1 MSGANSNKGTGKL
14 KQTNL
19 RILLPLMLL
28 IAAPAWSQET
38 PGAAP
43 TPPVVDSRGTVV
55 EPPFMESF
63 PSLKSYLYKEPA
75 SNYFLGLGLSPVG
88 VLKDRTVFTGD
99 FFQLHYRSDLWD
111 LLLFS
116 ASYGVTRA
124 QVAIYQS
131 NNFTFTTAAKMRIGQ
146 ILSLGLLAGYEFVNF
161 PNLNATLVKVPY
173 QTPLESFSSRGMIY
187 GAIASQTFNY
197 RSYLLQISELGYQ
210 QTYSN
215 VKTAED
221 WTYYYDNK
229 AVRANPALVG
239 PGFVAMIKV
248 SLLF

>member
-14 KQTNL
+14 RQVKL
-19 RILLPLMLL
+19 RLLLPLMLT
-28 IAAPAWSQET
+28 IASPAWPQGTEV
-38 PGAAP
+38 AL
-43 TPPVVDSRGTVV
+43 PPVTDSKGTVV
-55 EPPFMESF
+55 EAPFMETF
-63 PSLKSYLYKEPA
+63 PGLKTYLYKEPP

-99 FFQLHYRSDLWD
+99 FFQLHYRGELWD
-111 LLLFS
+111 LLLFN

-124 QVAIYQS
+124 QVATYQS
-131 NNFTFTTAAKMRIGQ
+131 NNFTFSTAAKMRVGR

-187 GAIASQTFNY
+187 GVIASQTFNY
-197 RSYLLQISELGYQ
+197 RSYLLQINELGYQ

-215 VKTAED
+215 INTAEG